1 MEFIYLLALFI
12 FTIIITFLPHLYK
25 RIKLRRLTVF
35 EEDLYL
41 YTIMFSTIL
50 VPVTL
55 FVTFYFGF
63 YQQFAITIRYI
74 VYALVGLL
82 TIAWGFGSV
91 STTCTKFFYCNNLFH
106 TKWIPVNVTSWIE
119 YKKCWLDNWIVFLQ
133 SLFF

>member
-1 MEFIYLLALFI
+1 MEFMYLPNLFI
-12 FTIIITFLPHLYK
+12 FTSIITFLPHLYK

-41 YTIMFSTIL
+41 YTIIFSTIL

-63 YQQFAITIRYI
+63 YQQFAITTRYI

-82 TIAWGFGSV
+82 TIAWALAAFLLLV
-91 STTCTKFFYCNNLFH
+91 QILF
-106 TKWIPVNVTSWIE
+106 
-119 YKKCWLDNWIVFLQ
+119 IVKPPRIGW
-133 SLFF
+133 